1 MFIEMLDYG
10 VTIDSHETVNY
21 FRNFPDRGSIG
32 YFSFEDAE
40 ADRNPLGN
48 VEKYLDIVGDF
59 ISAGLIGDHY
69 VFSNGQVSEI
79 ISEYEGWDWT
89 PETGIVPWESS
100 EPEPENRPNRKS
112 RRAVRIEQN
121 KSRKGSDRAHGKK
134 RMPSAKFVR
143 EADGQDV
150 FHAHAKYVWHE
161 NHKGE
166 WIPRTVRKHDKFRKE
181 RFVPSPDWDGEPDPL
196 MPAERLERNQKIE
209 QLKNQLDVL
218 DWEMEDVTDR
228 IQLCR
233 EDLQEIEWHKN
244 REAEVR
250 QSLKEWQDRLATLSR
265 QYNDLTERIMN
276 LA

>member
-1 MFIEMLDYG
+1 MSIETLDYTIVFNEHT
-10 VTIDSHETVNY
+10 VTCFEV
-21 FRNFPDRGSIG
+21 GSVPTIG
-32 YFSFEDAE
+32 YTSIEDAMTGT
-40 ADRNPLGN
+40 NPVTVPESVFDAACALLDQG
-48 VEKYLDIVGDF
+48 VHLTAIYAHVGEETWMQWDETPEELTAEDIVSIEGEKLTM
-59 ISAGLIGDHY
+59 SAK
-69 VFSNGQVSEI
+69 Q
-79 ISEYEGWDWT
+79 
-89 PETGIVPWESS
+89 
-100 EPEPENRPNRKS
+100 
-112 RRAVRIEQN
+112 RRSARRVQN
-121 KSRKGSDRAHGKK
+121 ARHKQSDRVHGKK

-143 EADGQDV
+143 EADRQDIY
-150 FHAHAKYVWHE
+150 HAHAKFVWHE
-161 NHKGE
+161 SHKGE
-166 WIPRTVRKHDKFRKE
+166 WIPRTVKKHEKFRKE

-228 IQLCR
+228 IHWCH
-233 EDLQEIEWHKN
+233 ENLQEIEWHKN